1 MSLINLSPSGLQEL
15 IITSP
20 VEVCNRYLEFSPA
33 QQVVI
38 LKTFQEKRDLLPRL
52 NLLKENFNLR
62 VKDRV
67 FPLNRCWAAVQLPL
81 FSNEV
86 FSQEPE
92 VAIELSK
99 VRHFKIILDVLDTEK
114 INILV
119 SLKIGKLTKVWNE
132 IKFLQLEERL
142 LPRLIEALKDHITQ
156 QTIDETQEFAEE
168 HRIDTIAQKCYQKRA
183 DDLIIFFQKQ
193 DMPLLLPPKPIKKT
207 GCFPWS
213 KKPKNQTTEVKVDPP
228 SHEMEEFKK
237 VASKMKTLVID
248 EKNGKQLN
256 TYQIS
261 DILAELGENMENLTI
276 NCDEF
281 REFVDLEHMSNLKKL
296 SFNRNKTL
304 KIDDARHFKKL
315 ESLEING
322 KEQQLNRNVARAV
335 HFL

>member
-15 IITSP
+15 ISTSP
-20 VEVCNRYLEFSPA
+20 VEVCNRYAEFSPT

-38 LKTFQEKRDLLPRL
+38 LKTFQEKRDLLPPL

-67 FPLNRCWAAVQLPL
+67 FPLNRCWAAVQLPI

-86 FSQEPE
+86 FSQESE
-92 VAIELSK
+92 VAPIKLSE
-99 VRHFKIILDVLDTEK
+99 VRHFKTILDVLDTEK
-114 INILV
+114 INMLG
-119 SLKIGKLTKVWNE
+119 SLKIGKLTKVWHE

-142 LPRLIEALKDHITQ
+142 LPMLTQALKDHITQ
-156 QTIDETQEFAEE
+156 ETIDVTQEFAEE

-193 DMPLLLPPKPIKKT
+193 DMPLLLPPKPIKKK
-207 GCFPWS
+207 GCFSWS
-213 KKPKNQTTEVKVDPP
+213 KKSKNQTTKVKVGLP

-237 VASKMKTLVID
+237 VATKMKTLVID

-304 KIDDARHFKKL
+304 RISDAKYFKQL
-315 ESLEING
+315 ESLKING
-322 KEQQLNRNVARAV
+322 KEQLNRNVV